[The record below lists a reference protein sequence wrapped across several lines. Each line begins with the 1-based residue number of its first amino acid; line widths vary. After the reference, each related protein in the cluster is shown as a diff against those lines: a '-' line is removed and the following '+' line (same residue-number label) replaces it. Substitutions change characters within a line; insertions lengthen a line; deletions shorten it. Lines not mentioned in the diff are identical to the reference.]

1 MVRRRRGKDQ
11 EAAGPVTG
19 GALDTAPLVD
29 RHLLLVPSTVYV
41 EDVDALL
48 SSRIRHARLF
58 EDGEVQLGRHC
69 RLSGPHLLDLETA
82 VAAAVPMPWTVCY
95 DLDAPVDR
103 EDPPLPGMDDR
114 DGFAFAFPD
123 GLPWRDEGRA
133 LHLLVS
139 LARRLDG
146 AVRTA
151 GSLQLILPDPD
162 RAVDHLV
169 HSPEWLDPEVLLRV
183 VSWVLPSA
191 RLAAGTLGREWSGP
205 SDTVYTGEAVQQET
219 QDDPLTVEEL
229 DELHVA
235 ADDTDLQVM
244 AEGLRLD
251 AYALV
256 AELGPGGRDGAAEVL
271 VRIGEADEPAVGDLP
286 WAAEPF
292 ISYEIRWVSPD
303 PLERERRVPSA
314 SYLASRARVAP
325 VITDLAR
332 VLVEAAGGVV
342 TDEDGFPVDRYAL

>member
-1 MVRRRRGKDQ
+1 V
-11 EAAGPVTG
+11 EAST
-19 GALDTAPLVD
+19 LVD
-29 RHLLLVPSTVYV
+29 HHLLLVPSTVYV
-41 EDVDALL
+41 EDVDALI
-48 SSRIRHARLF
+48 SSRLQGARLI

-69 RLSGPHLLDLETA
+69 RLSGPYELSMEDA
-82 VAAAVPMPWTVCY
+82 VAAAVPMPWTACY

-103 EDPPLPGMDDR
+103 EDPPLPGADDR

-162 RAVDHLV
+162 RAVDFSA
-169 HSPEWLDPEVLLRV
+169 HSPDWLEPAVLLGV
-183 VSWVLPSA
+183 VSRELASV
-191 RLAAGTLGREWSGP
+191 RLAAGGGTRDWTGP
-205 SDTVYTGEAVQQET
+205 ADTAYSGEATEAET
-219 QDDPLTVEEL
+219 RGDPLSPEDLEA
-229 DELHVA
+229 LHVA
-235 ADDTDLQVM
+235 ADDTDLQVL
-244 AEGLRLD
+244 ADGLALD

-256 AELGPGGRDGAAEVL
+256 ADLGPGGRDGAAEIL
-271 VRIGEADEPAVGDLP
+271 VRIGEDDEPSVAGLP

-292 ISYEIRWVSPD
+292 ISYEVRWVSPD

-314 SYLASRARVAP
+314 DYLAARERVAP
-325 VITDLAR
+325 VIAAVTRA
-332 VLVEAAGGVV
+332 VVEAAHGVV